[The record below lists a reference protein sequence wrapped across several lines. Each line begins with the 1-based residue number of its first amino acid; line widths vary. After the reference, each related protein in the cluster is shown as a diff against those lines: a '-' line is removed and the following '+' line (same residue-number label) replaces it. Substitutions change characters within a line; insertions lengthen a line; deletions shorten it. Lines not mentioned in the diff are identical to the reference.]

1 MAHIGRLLV
10 AALVSALVLCGAMP
24 QGFAADKSAAEA
36 RTMLAEINAVR
47 ARAGLGAVDLD
58 GRLMQ
63 AAQSYSQQLAA
74 QGRLTHGDFAG
85 RMAALGPDYGYVAE
99 NLAAGLPGS
108 GAVVK
113 AWMGSPAHRANLLA
127 PAVTVVGVAR
137 AGGVWTL
144 ILAQRGA

>member
-1 MAHIGRLLV
+1 MASITKALV
-10 AALVSALVLCGAMP
+10 AVLLTAFVLLGAAP
-24 QGFAADKSAAEA
+24 QSRAADSGAET

-47 ARAGLGAVDLD
+47 AQFGLPAVGLD

-63 AAQSYSQQLAA
+63 AAEAYTRTLAA

-85 RMAALGPDYGYVAE
+85 RMAALGPGYGYVAE

-108 GAVVK
+108 AAVVK

-137 AGGVWTL
+137 SGGVWAL